1 VELCNSAPVELLE
14 AADAEMKRDHAEA
27 IRVAYVAA
35 TRARDLLVTPVC
47 GDQPIEGWLEVLD
60 PMLYPPDDKRRNAEP
75 APGCPGFGEESMVDR
90 GPDGHPPAIGS
101 VRPGLHRPT
110 ADGPP
115 VVWWDPAALALE
127 VEENVALRHQRILE
141 VDDGVTAA
149 ASEQNYAAWKME
161 REDLLAWA
169 SQPSMRVQTVTSLA
183 RAEAAKASK
192 SEGEVEDYV
201 IRAHPHV
208 HVETVQRG
216 DFERPGGRR
225 FGALVHALLGS
236 IDLDASADAPAYIG
250 RWQAVWS
257 KALSI

>member
-1 VELCNSAPVELLE
+1 V
-14 AADAEMKRDHAEA
+14 
-27 IRVAYVAA
+27 
-35 TRARDLLVTPVC
+35 
-47 GDQPIEGWLEVLD
+47 
-60 PMLYPPDDKRRNAEP
+60 
-75 APGCPGFGEESMVDR
+75 VDR
-90 GPDGHPPAIGS
+90 GPDGYPPAIGS
-101 VRPGLHRPT
+101 VRPGLHQPR

-115 VVWWDPAALALE
+115 VAWWDPAALALE

-141 VDDGVTAA
+141 VDDGITAA
-149 ASEQNYAAWKME
+149 ASEQNYAAWKTE
-161 REDLLAWA
+161 REGLLARA

-201 IRAHPHV
+201 IRAHPQV

-236 IDLDASADAPAYIG
+236 IDLDASADTLQASAAING
-250 RWQAVWS
+250 RIVTATEEEVQAAIVTVGT
-257 KALSI
+257 ALGHPILRRAAASAGKNGLRRETPVL